1 MLRGNFIKGYLV
13 LQLKRF
19 FGINKCFQIPKQI
32 RITWRFT
39 DIHYPNYPT
48 FLFGYFNIHF
58 IFRIQNPNTRDETG
72 RFSLTQIHGPSA
84 NLRQYKV
91 IRIPESKILESGIL
105 GFGICN
111 TTQGIRNPINDF
123 GYPKSKYH

>member
-1 MLRGNFIKGYLV
+1 M
-13 LQLKRF
+13 
-19 FGINKCFQIPKQI
+19 GINKCFQIPKQI

-48 FLFGYFNIHF
+48 FLFRYFNIHF

-111 TTQGIRNPINDF
+111 TTQVIRNPINDF